1 VSPQPVCDPA
11 DVVIAGIWQ
20 RCGRAMTAVY
30 GETLDEL
37 ADLARTASSNLQMLS
52 ADEVHE

>member
-1 VSPQPVCDPA
+1 MCDPA

-20 RCGRAMTAVY
+20 RRGRAMTAVY

-37 ADLARTASSNLQMLS
+37 ADLARTASSNSNLQMLS

>member
-1 VSPQPVCDPA
+1 MSDPA